1 MIQEV
6 NQTSFKPPWPL
17 SDSATEPLHHSPL
30 PTSPANQPCRVPN
43 CRCAR
48 LHFASTTLPRA
59 SCHQRSH
66 QICSSLRVPGRV
78 RRALR
83 AETSLVPLVRGCNGS
98 KVSVGAQKL
107 CHNFVPVESLMTRL
121 PVSRRT
127 AVVPL
132 PELVLLS
139 QFAVPLTSARTRPYD
154 GPILA
159 VGEPDG
165 EGESIPSNFIEATRE
180 IGVWPSDHG
189 MEEELPHY
197 FSIPTFCLAWTI
209 WKERNN
215 RVFNQ
220 KSRTWAEIARA
231 MTGEADL
238 WRLARAAI
246 PAMATP
252 MSGGRSPHSLGD

>member
-1 MIQEV
+1 MRQ
-6 NQTSFKPPWPL
+6 
-17 SDSATEPLHHSPL
+17 
-30 PTSPANQPCRVPN
+30 
-43 CRCAR
+43 
-48 LHFASTTLPRA
+48 
-59 SCHQRSH
+59 
-66 QICSSLRVPGRV
+66 
-78 RRALR
+78 
-83 AETSLVPLVRGCNGS
+83 TSLVPLVRGCNGS

-252 MSGGRSPHSLGD
+252 MSGGRL

>member
-1 MIQEV
+1 M
-6 NQTSFKPPWPL
+6 S
-17 SDSATEPLHHSPL
+17 
-30 PTSPANQPCRVPN
+30 
-43 CRCAR
+43 R
-48 LHFASTTLPRA
+48 L
-59 SCHQRSH
+59 
-66 QICSSLRVPGRV
+66 
-78 RRALR
+78 
-83 AETSLVPLVRGCNGS
+83 ETSLVPLVRGCNGS

-139 QFAVPLTSARTRPYD
+139 QFAVPLTSARTR
-154 GPILA
+154 
-159 VGEPDG
+159 
-165 EGESIPSNFIEATRE
+165 
-180 IGVWPSDHG
+180 PSDHG

-252 MSGGRSPHSLGD
+252 MSGGRL